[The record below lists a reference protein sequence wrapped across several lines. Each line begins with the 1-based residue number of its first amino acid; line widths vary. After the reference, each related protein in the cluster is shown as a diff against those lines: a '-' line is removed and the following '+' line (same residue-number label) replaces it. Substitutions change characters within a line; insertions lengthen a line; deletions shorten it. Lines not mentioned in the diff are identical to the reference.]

1 MVENMQNFVVVIL
14 RTVVLFFLTLFI
26 VRIIGK
32 SSLSKATPFKLI
44 SYIVIA
50 TIATMLS
57 LGLIPNI
64 TFGYISLAVWFL
76 FSIALDYL
84 AMKSKW
90 VHDFINGRETV
101 LIKDGK
107 VMEESLKDVR
117 FTGEELL
124 RELRTK
130 NAFNLADVEFA
141 VMEATGE
148 VNVLLKSDKKPVTPH
163 DLMQKVAPASE
174 PQTLI
179 LDGTILDEPLSTIG
193 LNREWLKVQLSTA
206 GVSIDN
212 VFIGQVDSSGDLFI
226 DLFDDSIQVSK
237 PQVKELLYATISKV
251 QADLLQFSL
260 ETNNP
265 EAKQMYSENAY
276 KMKKVMDRLEPYL
289 LR

>member
-1 MVENMQNFVVVIL
+1 MQNFVVVIL
-14 RTVVLFFLTLFI
+14 RTIVLFFLTLFI

-32 SSLSKATPFKLI
+32 SSLSKATPFKFAC
-44 SYIVIA
+44 YIVIA
-50 TIATMLS
+50 VIAALIS
-57 LGLIPNI
+57 LGIIPNI
-64 TFGYISLAVWFL
+64 AFGFISLAVWFL

-90 VHDFINGRETV
+90 VHDLINGRETV

-117 FTGEELL
+117 YTGEELL

-130 NAFNLADVEFA
+130 NAFSLADVEFA

-163 DLMQKVAPASE
+163 DLKQKVAPNSE
-174 PQTLI
+174 PQTVI
-179 LDGTILDEPLSTIG
+179 LDGNILDEPLSTIG
-193 LNREWLKVQLSTA
+193 LNREWLKVQLSNS
-206 GVSIDN
+206 GVSLDN

-226 DLFDDSIQVSK
+226 DLFDDSIQVQK

-251 QADLLQFSL
+251 QADLLGFSL
-260 ETNNP
+260 ETENP
-265 EAKQMYSENAY
+265 EAKQMYSENAN
-276 KMKKVMDRLEPYL
+276 KIKKVMDGLEPYL

>member
-1 MVENMQNFVVVIL
+1 MQNFVVVMF
-14 RTVVLFFLTLFI
+14 RTIILFFLTLFI

-32 SSLSKATPFKLI
+32 SSLSKATPFKFISYMVIAIIVSLI
-44 SYIVIA
+44 SV
-50 TIATMLS
+50 
-57 LGLIPNI
+57 GLIPNI
-64 TFGYISLAVWFL
+64 TFGFIALSVWLL

-101 LIKDGK
+101 VIKDGK
-107 VMEESLKDVR
+107 VMEESLKDLR
-117 FTGEELL
+117 YTGEELL

-130 NAFNLADVEFA
+130 NAFSLADVEFA

-148 VNVLLKSDKKPVTPH
+148 VNVLLKSDKKPITAH
-163 DLMQKVAPASE
+163 DLNQKVAPTSE
-174 PQTLI
+174 PQTVI

-193 LNREWLKVQLSTA
+193 LNREWLKVQLSNA

-212 VFIGQVDSSGDLFI
+212 VFIGQVDSSGDLFT
-226 DLFDDSIQVSK
+226 DLFDDSIQVTQ

-251 QADLLQFSL
+251 QADLLSFSL

-265 EAKQMYSENAY
+265 EAKEMYSEDA
-276 KMKKVMDRLEPYL
+276 KKIKKVMDKLEPYL